1 MKTLLFLFLVNFS
14 LMVFAETK
22 VQPTREISIIF
33 SEEGYYP
40 KSISVFEGEKV
51 RFFVTSTTDKPN
63 CFIVESHKVFLS
75 ATKGKIAEGEV
86 TFDKPGSFSFYCP
99 SSKND
104 GRVVVLET
112 KKPER
117 AVASEKKDP
126 LKWVPKDYEK
136 EVGIYE

>member
-40 KSISVFEGEKV
+40 KSIAVFEWEKV

-75 ATKGKIAEGEV
+75 ATKGKISEGEV

-117 AVASEKKDP
+117 AIASEKKDP

>member
-1 MKTLLFLFLVNFS
+1 MKTLLFLFLVNFTA
-14 LMVFAETK
+14 MVAAETK

-75 ATKGKIAEGEV
+75 ATKGKISEGEV
-86 TFDKPGSFSFYCP
+86 TFDRPGSFSFYCP

-117 AVASEKKDP
+117 AIASEKKDP

>member
-1 MKTLLFLFLVNFS
+1 MKTLLFLFLVNFTA
-14 LMVFAETK
+14 MVTAETK

-75 ATKGKIAEGEV
+75 ATKGKISEGEV

-117 AVASEKKDP
+117 AIASEKKDP

>member
-1 MKTLLFLFLVNFS
+1 MKTLLFLFLVNFTA
-14 LMVFAETK
+14 MVAAETK

-75 ATKGKIAEGEV
+75 ATKGKISEGEV

-117 AVASEKKDP
+117 AIASEKKDP

>member
-1 MKTLLFLFLVNFS
+1 MKTLLFLFLVTFS
-14 LMVFAETK
+14 AMVSAETK

-75 ATKGKIAEGEV
+75 ATKGKISEGEV

-117 AVASEKKDP
+117 AIASEKKDP

>member
-1 MKTLLFLFLVNFS
+1 MRTLLFLFLVNFS
-14 LMVFAETK
+14 AMVSAETK

-75 ATKGKIAEGEV
+75 ATKGKISEGEV

-117 AVASEKKDP
+117 AIASEKKDP